1 MRKKTTKKRTTKA
14 AAVKEETVT
23 AAKDTTKEA
32 APVKETVK
40 KATATKTAT
49 KKETPVKETVTKV
62 ETVTEA
68 EPKKA
73 TAKKTTTTKKTTVKK
88 TAPAKETTKKT
99 TAVKAETK
107 KVEPVKETAT
117 KVEVVK
123 EAVPKKETVKK
134 TTVKKAAPKKTTAK
148 KTATTKTEAVKE
160 EAPVKEV
167 AAKVETVKEAEPK
180 KETAKKTATKK
191 ATTKKTTAKKAT
203 AKTEAVKEEAPK
215 KTTKKATANK
225 TTKKATAAKKEA
237 PVKEEPKVE
246 ETVAPEVEKKVEV
259 EPEVVVQETPVEEAP
274 APAPVDLGPRRS
286 VAFIG
291 SECYPFVKT
300 GGLGDVMSALPKSLA
315 KLNCDVKVIIPRY
328 KCIPQK
334 FQEKMEYK
342 GSFSMDLCADGKQ
355 YYVGIM
361 EYQED
366 GVVYDFIDNDEFFS
380 WGNPYTNLIDD
391 IPKFCYFGKA
401 ALAALNYLDWT
412 PDVVHCHD
420 WQAALVPLYLRT
432 CFKDSNVGRA
442 SCVLTIHNLRFQ
454 GIYDRK
460 TIQYW
465 SGLPDYVFNKDCLT
479 QNWLDANM
487 LKGGITYSNV
497 VTTVSNTYAGEI
509 QTEEYGEGLEEHLRY
524 HHNKLVG
531 IVNGIDTD
539 IWNPAT
545 DKLLAAPYDSQN
557 VIENKKANKKAL
569 QESLGLE
576 VDDHKIVIG
585 LISRLTNQKGLDL
598 VNNVI
603 PHIMD
608 EHTQVVVLGTGDAEY
623 EDAFRYY
630 ENAYKGNFCAYIA
643 YNENVAH
650 NIYAGCDAL
659 LVPSRFEPCGLTQ
672 LISMRYGSVPIVR
685 ETGGL
690 KDTVQPYNL
699 FDNTGN
705 GFTFDRYESGLL
717 YDAINRAKTLYFESR
732 PYWDEMVVRNMN
744 KDVSWEQSAK
754 HYKDMY
760 VGLTPKY

>member
-1 MRKKTTKKRTTKA
+1 MRKKTTKKTTTKA
-14 AAVKEETVT
+14 AAVKEKTVTT

-49 KKETPVKETVTKV
+49 KKETPVKETATKV
-62 ETVTEA
+62 ETVTET

-73 TAKKTTTTKKTTVKK
+73 TAKKTTTTKKTTAKK
-88 TAPAKETTKKT
+88 AAAKTE
-99 TAVKAETK
+99 AVKEEA
-107 KVEPVKETAT
+107 PVKETA
-117 KVEVVK
+117 
-123 EAVPKKETVKK
+123 
-134 TTVKKAAPKKTTAK
+134 KKAAPKKTTAK
-148 KTATTKTEAVKE
+148 KTTVSKTEAVKE
-160 EAPVKEV
+160 ETPVKEA

-180 KETAKKTATKK
+180 KETAKK
-191 ATTKKTTAKKAT
+191 AT
-203 AKTEAVKEEAPK
+203 AKTETVKEEALK
-215 KTTKKATANK
+215 KTTKKATAKK
-225 TTKKATAAKKEA
+225 TTKKATATKKET
-237 PVKEEPKVE
+237 VKKEEPKVE

-259 EPEVVVQETPVEEAP
+259 EPEVVVQETA

-598 VNNVI
+598 VNSVI

-630 ENAYKGNFCAYIA
+630 ENQYKGNFCAYIA

-732 PYWDEMVVRNMN
+732 PYWDDMVVRNMN

>member
-1 MRKKTTKKRTTKA
+1 MSKKRTTRTNKKRTSGVKA
-14 AAVKEETVT
+14 NTVVKPTPVKCETVDVKPVEAPKIVDMVESRTVTEKVATKSSSTVKT
-23 AAKDTTKEA
+23 APAKKAT
-32 APVKETVK
+32 PK
-40 KATATKTAT
+40 KATATSKKTAT
-49 KKETPVKETVTKV
+49 AKTETTLTKKTAST
-62 ETVTEA
+62 
-68 EPKKA
+68 KKA
-73 TAKKTTTTKKTTVKK
+73 NTKKTTTATRKKTTTTKPKSVKSE
-88 TAPAKETTKKT
+88 TSVEAKPT
-99 TAVKAETK
+99 
-107 KVEPVKETAT
+107 
-117 KVEVVK
+117 EVIQ
-123 EAVPKKETVKK
+123 EVP
-134 TTVKKAAPKKTTAK
+134 
-148 KTATTKTEAVKE
+148 
-160 EAPVKEV
+160 
-167 AAKVETVKEAEPK
+167 
-180 KETAKKTATKK
+180 
-191 ATTKKTTAKKAT
+191 
-203 AKTEAVKEEAPK
+203 
-215 KTTKKATANK
+215 
-225 TTKKATAAKKEA
+225 
-237 PVKEEPKVE
+237 
-246 ETVAPEVEKKVEV
+246 VEK
-259 EPEVVVQETPVEEAP
+259 PQPI
-274 APAPVDLGPRRS
+274 DLGPRRS

-315 KLNCDVKVIIPRY
+315 KLNMDVKVIIPRY

-342 GSFSMDLCADGKQ
+342 GSFYMDLCADGKQ

-391 IPKFCYFGKA
+391 IPKFCYFSKA
-401 ALAALNYLDWT
+401 ALAALNYLNWT
-412 PDVVHCHD
+412 PDIVHCHD

-432 CFKDSNVGRA
+432 IFKDTNVGRA
-442 SCVLTIHNLRFQ
+442 GAILTIHNLRFQ
-454 GIYDRK
+454 GVYDRK

-465 SGLPDYVFNKDCLT
+465 SDLPDYVFNKDCMT

-524 HHNKLVG
+524 HSSKILG

-545 DKLLAAPYDSQN
+545 DKLLAAQYDSQS
-557 VIENKKANKKAL
+557 VIKNKKANKKAL

-598 VNNVI
+598 VNDVI
-603 PHIMD
+603 PSIMD
-608 EHTQVVVLGTGDAEY
+608 EHTQVVVLGTGDTMY

-630 ENAYKGNFCAYIA
+630 ENKYKGNFCAYIA

-672 LISMRYGSVPIVR
+672 LISMRYGSIPIVR

-717 YDAINRAKTLYFESR
+717 YDAINRAKTLYFENR
-732 PYWDEMVVRNMN
+732 KYWDEMVVRDMN
-744 KDVSWEQSAK
+744 KDVSWQQSAK
-754 HYKDMY
+754 QYKDMY
-760 VGLTPKY
+760 VELTPKY